1 MSKFRNSNAT
11 FGAIFKHSA
20 YFEEWIE
27 DAHLGVVGQKNFL
40 SPNQICFS
48 APFLSSSR
56 GWKSMHHTITTCYSI
71 WLYRLLSTVGL
82 LSLSFQDKRWLCTK
96 MVSVTAHFCQF
107 SPEAETNL
115 EFYQQ
120 QQIAKRG
127 IFSQCFCWS
136 WLCILGSSSWLED
149 TALSTFDV
157 WQIFRLVLPHPPDC
171 NMSFVAHH
179 NFTSPKVP
187 LPERAS

>member
-1 MSKFRNSNAT
+1 MSKLINQNAT

-120 QQIAKRG
+120 IVKRG
-127 IFSQCFCWS
+127 IFSKCFCWS
-136 WLCILGSSSWLED
+136 WLCNVHIGVLLLVGRHSTVNFWRVTNLPTSFTPPSWL
-149 TALSTFDV
+149 
-157 WQIFRLVLPHPPDC
+157 
-171 NMSFVAHH
+171 
-179 NFTSPKVP
+179 
-187 LPERAS
+187 

>member
-27 DAHLGVVGQKNFL
+27 DAHLDVVGQKNFL

-48 APFLSSSR
+48 APFSSSSR

-71 WLYRLLSTVGL
+71 WLYRLLSVGL

-127 IFSQCFCWS
+127 IFFECFCWS